1 MVKDL
6 YNNLKPSLA
15 DPIDFLSVMDCL
27 YAHQAVDIDEK
38 GEGYKDEVRHP
49 IRFKDGP
56 NVVLGKEDGTNSIGK
71 LSALLAIDFVFGGN
85 TYTASDGVKYISDY
99 TIFFT
104 FKFDGKEYYFA

>member
-38 GEGYKDEVRHP
+38 GEGYKC
-49 IRFKDGP
+49 
-56 NVVLGKEDGTNSIGK
+56 
-71 LSALLAIDFVFGGN
+71 LL
-85 TYTASDGVKYISDY
+85 K
-99 TIFFT
+99 
-104 FKFDGKEYYFA
+104 